1 MRLYKYDSSTLE
13 FKKVNY
19 LLLVLK
25 ILTPFFIV
33 ILFSSTILP
42 EKETVNITPEERVL
56 IISEASKFTKEK
68 LIREIERLNFRF
80 PHIVLA
86 QAQIESGNFSS
97 PIFKENHNMFGMR
110 EAQVRANLARGTRRK
125 HAFYDTW
132 KESLYDYALYYST
145 YLSKLKTE
153 DQYFDY
159 LGQSYAEDPNYVKK
173 VKIQSNINKKLFN

>member
-19 LLLVLK
+19 LILVLK

-33 ILFSSTILP
+33 TIFSSTVLP
-42 EKETVNITPEERVL
+42 NNKLRTISTEEKLI
-56 IISEASKFTKEK
+56 IISEASKFTEEK
-68 LIREIERLNFRF
+68 LIKEIERLNFRF

-110 EAQVRANLARGTRRK
+110 EAEVRANLARGTRRK

-145 YLSKLKTE
+145 YLSKLRTE

-173 VKIQSNINKKLFN
+173 VKVQANNNKKLFN